1 MYCAEFGDG
10 STSVRQ
16 LLLRFPKWVD
26 AAAAGGREWSTRL
39 REAATL
45 VTMTRELDFTVR
57 LVVAAD
63 RFERQIFL
71 NSFRD
76 DAIALET
83 LARHFLRLDD
93 GAQGMVQLCPD
104 RKEYDAVQD
113 ALGVI
118 EGKAVAREFE
128 RAVHAVIIQVR

>member
-10 STSVRQ
+10 STSIRQ

-26 AAAAGGREWSTRL
+26 DAAAGGREWNARL
-39 REAATL
+39 RDAANL

-71 NSFRD
+71 NSFCD
-76 DAIALET
+76 DET
-83 LARHFLRLDD
+83 
-93 GAQGMVQLCPD
+93 
-104 RKEYDAVQD
+104 
-113 ALGVI
+113 ALGGKKDLLDPPRIRGSHVRI
-118 EGKAVAREFE
+118 SKLRAMEWLGAVDQEGHVMA
-128 RAVHAVIIQVR
+128 